1 MARSLR
7 VLQVLIICSVSIL
20 YSPLLA
26 MADSVSYQGIALPV
40 TSLGK
45 LGHGQVAVAVFNQ
58 AALVSESQVG
68 RRVVLL
74 YTSSGRLHDLS
85 LQSIGEL
92 LVAASA
98 DGDGQ
103 LTVALLT
110 ALLRDPIISHE
121 DVVKIVQQMTATEL
135 GRRSL
140 VEALREV
147 VPQSTTD
154 RVCPIIF
161 QLNVQEL
168 ESLVLQGRELLD
180 PLVRCRSYGFD
191 LAAQDFTQ
199 GRIEPGTQR
208 VQQVVALMQGDASER
223 VELLAWLSSVS
234 MVRKSEAALDNK
246 TFEQHLE
253 ILRVAPLT
261 ARLAPSITKQ
271 LALAFAERALAQG
284 QAVLTLRIIAN
295 LNFNERTTKHHELL
309 LRALDLQP
317 AAVMQAMA
325 EPTIKTALLLYAS
338 KDEQIAVK
346 IAPLL
351 YAQAELSQR
360 PAESILLR
368 IKRALVPISLASGAL
383 LLLLFLFIRQRRQ
396 RHRQRE
402 RQEHSRAQALHS
414 EDPNGYEAELAPK
427 QPRAQG
433 AGVEV
438 RLSAEYLEV
447 LKFFNLNPQV
457 SIAEIKLAYRQAV
470 KAVHPDLNQGAPADT
485 TEEFICIT
493 QRYERLLEL
502 HEQESEVK

>member
-103 LTVALLT
+103 LTAALLT

-168 ESLVLQGRELLD
+168 ESLVLQGRELLE

-317 AAVMQAMA
+317 AAVMQSMA

-338 KDEQIAVK
+338 KDEQIAAK

-368 IKRALVPISLASGAL
+368 IKRALVPISLASGVL
-383 LLLLFLFIRQRRQ
+383 LLLLFIFIRQRRQ
-396 RHRQRE
+396 SRQ

-414 EDPNGYEAELAPK
+414 EDPNRYEAELAPK

-502 HEQESEVK
+502 HEQESEER

>member
-103 LTVALLT
+103 LTAALLT
-110 ALLRDPIISHE
+110 ALLRDPIILHA

-154 RVCPIIF
+154 RICPIIF

-168 ESLVLQGRELLD
+168 ESLVLQGRELLE

-284 QAVLTLRIIAN
+284 QANLTLRIISN

-325 EPTIKTALLLYAS
+325 EPTIKRALLLYAS
-338 KDEQIAVK
+338 KDEQIAAK

-368 IKRALVPISLASGAL
+368 IKRALVPISLASGVL
-383 LLLLFLFIRQRRQ
+383 LLLLFIFIRQRRQ
-396 RHRQRE
+396 RQ

-414 EDPNGYEAELAPK
+414 EDPNRYEAELAPK

-502 HEQESEVK
+502 HEQESEER

>member
-1 MARSLR
+1 
-7 VLQVLIICSVSIL
+7 
-20 YSPLLA
+20 

-45 LGHGQVAVAVFNQ
+45 LGHGQVAVSVFNQ

-110 ALLRDPIISHE
+110 ALLRDPIILNA

-147 VPQSTTD
+147 VPQSATD

-284 QAVLTLRIIAN
+284 QANLTLRIIAN

-325 EPTIKTALLLYAS
+325 EPTIKTALLLYAG

-368 IKRALVPISLASGAL
+368 IKRALVPISLASGVL
-383 LLLLFLFIRQRRQ
+383 LLLLFIFIRQRRQ
-396 RHRQRE
+396 SRQ

-414 EDPNGYEAELAPK
+414 EDPNRYEAELAPK

-502 HEQESEVK
+502 HEQESEER

>member
-103 LTVALLT
+103 LTAALLT
-110 ALLRDPIISHE
+110 ALLRDPIILHA

-168 ESLVLQGRELLD
+168 ESLVLQGRELLE

-284 QAVLTLRIIAN
+284 QANLTLRIISN

-317 AAVMQAMA
+317 AAVMQSMA

-338 KDEQIAVK
+338 KDEQIAAK

-368 IKRALVPISLASGAL
+368 IKRALVPISLASGVL
-383 LLLLFLFIRQRRQ
+383 LLLLFIFIRQRRQ
-396 RHRQRE
+396 SRQ

-414 EDPNGYEAELAPK
+414 EDPNRYEAELAPK

-502 HEQESEVK
+502 HEQESEER

>member
-1 MARSLR
+1 
-7 VLQVLIICSVSIL
+7 
-20 YSPLLA
+20 

-45 LGHGQVAVAVFNQ
+45 LGHGQVAVSVFNQ

-92 LVAASA
+92 LVASSA

-110 ALLRDPIISHE
+110 ALLHDPIILHA

-147 VPQSTTD
+147 VPQSATD

-168 ESLVLQGRELLD
+168 ESLVLQGGELLE
-180 PLVRCRSYGFD
+180 PLERCRSYGFD

-208 VQQVVALMQGDASER
+208 VQQVVTLMQGDASEKG
-223 VELLAWLSSVS
+223 ELLAWLNSVS
-234 MVRKSEAALDNK
+234 MVHKSEAALDNK

-284 QAVLTLRIIAN
+284 QANLTLRIISN

-351 YAQAELSQR
+351 YAQAELSHR
-360 PAESILLR
+360 PAESILLP
-368 IKRALVPISLASGAL
+368 IQRALLPISLASGAL
-383 LLLLFLFIRQRRQ
+383 LLLLYIFIRQRRQ
-396 RHRQRE
+396 RHRQR
-402 RQEHSRAQALHS
+402 QENSRAQALHS

-433 AGVEV
+433 VGVKV

-485 TEEFICIT
+485 TEEFIYIT

-502 HEQESEVK
+502 HEQESEER

>member
-45 LGHGQVAVAVFNQ
+45 LGHGQVAVSVFNQ

-110 ALLRDPIISHE
+110 ALLRDPIILHA

-154 RVCPIIF
+154 RICPIIF

-168 ESLVLQGRELLD
+168 ESLVLQGRELLE

-317 AAVMQAMA
+317 AAVMQSMA

-338 KDEQIAVK
+338 KDEQIAAK

-368 IKRALVPISLASGAL
+368 IKRALVPISLASGVL
-383 LLLLFLFIRQRRQ
+383 LLLLFIFIRQRRQ
-396 RHRQRE
+396 SRQ

-414 EDPNGYEAELAPK
+414 EDPNRYEAELAPK

>member
-1 MARSLR
+1 
-7 VLQVLIICSVSIL
+7 
-20 YSPLLA
+20 
-26 MADSVSYQGIALPV
+26 
-40 TSLGK
+40 
-45 LGHGQVAVAVFNQ
+45 
-58 AALVSESQVG
+58 
-68 RRVVLL
+68 
-74 YTSSGRLHDLS
+74 
-85 LQSIGEL
+85 
-92 LVAASA
+92 
-98 DGDGQ
+98 
-103 LTVALLT
+103 VALLT
-110 ALLRDPIISHE
+110 ALLHDPIILHE

-147 VPQSTTD
+147 APQSTTD

-168 ESLVLQGRELLD
+168 ESLVLQGGELLE

-208 VQQVVALMQGDASER
+208 VQQVVTLMQGDASEKG
-223 VELLAWLSSVS
+223 ELLAWLSAVS
-234 MVRKSEAALDNK
+234 MVHKSEAALDNK

-284 QAVLTLRIIAN
+284 QANLTLRIISN

-360 PAESILLR
+360 PAESILLP
-368 IKRALVPISLASGAL
+368 IQRALLPISLASGAL
-383 LLLLFLFIRQRRQ
+383 LLLLYIFIRQRRQ
-396 RHRQRE
+396 RHRQR
-402 RQEHSRAQALHS
+402 QENSRAQALHS
-414 EDPNGYEAELAPK
+414 EDPNGYVAELAPK

-433 AGVEV
+433 AGVKV

-485 TEEFICIT
+485 TEEFIYIT

-502 HEQESEVK
+502 HEQESEER

>member
-103 LTVALLT
+103 LTAALLT
-110 ALLRDPIISHE
+110 ALLRDPIILHA

-154 RVCPIIF
+154 RICPIIF

-168 ESLVLQGRELLD
+168 ESLVLQGRELLE

-317 AAVMQAMA
+317 AAVMQSMA

-338 KDEQIAVK
+338 KDEQIAAK

-368 IKRALVPISLASGAL
+368 IKRALVPISLASGVL
-383 LLLLFLFIRQRRQ
+383 LLLLFIFIRQRRQ
-396 RHRQRE
+396 SRQ

-414 EDPNGYEAELAPK
+414 EDPNRYEAELAPK

-502 HEQESEVK
+502 HEQESEER

>member
-7 VLQVLIICSVSIL
+7 ALQVLIICSVSIL
-20 YSPLLA
+20 FSPLLA

-45 LGHGQVAVAVFNQ
+45 LGHGQVAVSVFNQ

-103 LTVALLT
+103 LTAALLT

-168 ESLVLQGRELLD
+168 ESLVLQGGELLE

-284 QAVLTLRIIAN
+284 QANLTLRIISN

-325 EPTIKTALLLYAS
+325 EPTIKTALLLYAG
-338 KDEQIAVK
+338 KDEQIAAK

-368 IKRALVPISLASGAL
+368 IKRALVPISLASGVL
-383 LLLLFLFIRQRRQ
+383 LLLLFIFIRQRRQ
-396 RHRQRE
+396 RQ

-414 EDPNGYEAELAPK
+414 EDPNRYEAELAPK

-485 TEEFICIT
+485 TEEFIYIT

>member
-103 LTVALLT
+103 LTAALLT
-110 ALLRDPIISHE
+110 ALLRDPIILHA

-168 ESLVLQGRELLD
+168 ESLVLQGRELLE

-317 AAVMQAMA
+317 AAVMQSMA

-338 KDEQIAVK
+338 KDEQIAAK

-368 IKRALVPISLASGAL
+368 IKRALVPISLASGVL
-383 LLLLFLFIRQRRQ
+383 LLLLFIFIRQRRQ
-396 RHRQRE
+396 SRQ

-414 EDPNGYEAELAPK
+414 EDPNRYEAELAPK

-502 HEQESEVK
+502 HEQESEER

>member
-103 LTVALLT
+103 LTAALLT
-110 ALLRDPIISHE
+110 ALLRDPIILHA

-168 ESLVLQGRELLD
+168 ESLVLQGRELLE

-317 AAVMQAMA
+317 AAVMQSMA

-338 KDEQIAVK
+338 KDEQIAAK

-368 IKRALVPISLASGAL
+368 IKRALVPISLASGVL
-383 LLLLFLFIRQRRQ
+383 LLLLFIFIRQRRQ
-396 RHRQRE
+396 SRQ

-414 EDPNGYEAELAPK
+414 EDPNRYEAELAPK

-485 TEEFICIT
+485 TEEFIYIT

>member
-103 LTVALLT
+103 LTAALLT
-110 ALLRDPIISHE
+110 ALLRDPIILHA

-154 RVCPIIF
+154 RICPIIF

-168 ESLVLQGRELLD
+168 ESLVLQGRELLE

-317 AAVMQAMA
+317 AAVMQSMA

-338 KDEQIAVK
+338 KDEQIAAK

-368 IKRALVPISLASGAL
+368 IKRALVPISLASGVL
-383 LLLLFLFIRQRRQ
+383 LLLLFIFIRQRRQ
-396 RHRQRE
+396 SRQ

-414 EDPNGYEAELAPK
+414 EDPNRYEAELAPK

-485 TEEFICIT
+485 TEEFIYIT

-502 HEQESEVK
+502 HEQESEER

>member
-1 MARSLR
+1 MARSFR
-7 VLQVLIICSVSIL
+7 ALQVLIICSVSIL
-20 YSPLLA
+20 YAPLLA
-26 MADSVSYQGIALPV
+26 MADSVSYHGVTLPV
-40 TSLGK
+40 TSIGK
-45 LGHGQVAVAVFNQ
+45 LGHGQVAVSVFNQ
-58 AALVSESQVG
+58 AIIVSESQVG

-74 YTSSGRLHDLS
+74 YTSFGHLHDLS
-85 LQSIGEL
+85 LQCVGEL

-103 LTVALLT
+103 LTAALLT
-110 ALLRDPIISHE
+110 ALLRDPIISHS
-121 DVVKIVQQMTATEL
+121 DVVKIVQQMTATDL

-140 VEALREV
+140 AKALLEV
-147 VPQSTTD
+147 APQSATD
-154 RVCPIIF
+154 RVCSIIF

-168 ESLVLQGRELLD
+168 ESLVLQGKELLE
-180 PLVRCRSYGFD
+180 PLVGCRSHGFD

-208 VQQVVALMQGDASER
+208 VQQVATLMQGDASER

-317 AAVMQAMA
+317 AAVMQSMA
-325 EPTIKTALLLYAS
+325 EPTIKRALLLYAS

-351 YAQAELSQR
+351 YAEAELSQR

-368 IKRALVPISLASGAL
+368 IKRALGPISLASGVL
-383 LLLLFLFIRQRRQ
+383 LLLLFIFIRQRRQ
-396 RHRQRE
+396 SRQ

-414 EDPNGYEAELAPK
+414 EDPNRYEAELAPK

-433 AGVEV
+433 AGVEA
-438 RLSAEYLEV
+438 RFSAEYLEV

-502 HEQESEVK
+502 HEQESEER

>member
-7 VLQVLIICSVSIL
+7 ALQVLIICSVSIL
-20 YSPLLA
+20 FSPLLA

-45 LGHGQVAVAVFNQ
+45 LGHGQVAVSVFNQ

-103 LTVALLT
+103 LTAALLT
-110 ALLRDPIISHE
+110 ALLRDPIILHA

-168 ESLVLQGRELLD
+168 ESLVLQGGELLE

-271 LALAFAERALAQG
+271 LALAFAERAHAQG
-284 QAVLTLRIIAN
+284 QANLTLRIIAN

-325 EPTIKTALLLYAS
+325 EPTIKTALLLYAG

-368 IKRALVPISLASGAL
+368 IKRALVPISLASGVL
-383 LLLLFLFIRQRRQ
+383 LLLLFIFIRQRRQ
-396 RHRQRE
+396 RQ

-414 EDPNGYEAELAPK
+414 EDPNRYEAELAPK

-485 TEEFICIT
+485 TEEFIYIT

>member
-110 ALLRDPIISHE
+110 ALLHDPIISHA

-168 ESLVLQGRELLD
+168 ESLVLQGRELLE

-325 EPTIKTALLLYAS
+325 EPTIKRALLLYAS

-368 IKRALVPISLASGAL
+368 IKRALVPISLASGVL
-383 LLLLFLFIRQRRQ
+383 LLLLFIFIRQRRQ
-396 RHRQRE
+396 SRQ

-414 EDPNGYEAELAPK
+414 EDPNRYEAELAPK

>member
-103 LTVALLT
+103 LTAALLT
-110 ALLRDPIISHE
+110 ALLRDPIILHA

-168 ESLVLQGRELLD
+168 ESLVLQGRELLE

-199 GRIEPGTQR
+199 GRIDPGTQR

-317 AAVMQAMA
+317 AAVMQSMA

-338 KDEQIAVK
+338 KDEQIAAK

-368 IKRALVPISLASGAL
+368 IKRALVPISLASGVL
-383 LLLLFLFIRQRRQ
+383 LLLLFIFIRQRRQ
-396 RHRQRE
+396 SRQ

-414 EDPNGYEAELAPK
+414 EDPNRYEAELAPK

-502 HEQESEVK
+502 HEQESEER